1 MYRTFI
7 PLLFGGDINVY
18 SMARAFH
25 EAYGVHTVAYGFY
38 PSGCCYG
45 SDIIDYRVCD
55 NNDDPEVILANVM
68 QVVQENPTLKIIVL
82 GCGDN
87 YLTAIAQ
94 NLPNFPENVIAPYV
108 TVEEMEGLIDKERFY
123 GLCET
128 HGIPYP
134 DTVVYRPEMGED
146 FTLPFNGPFV
156 VKPAQSAP
164 YWLHPFEGQKKAYV
178 LQTIEEVKSV
188 IAQIYHHGFEGA
200 LIIQDFIPGDDSYMR
215 VVTGYSD
222 TDCKIRLM
230 CVGHVLLE
238 EHTDHGIGNHAVI
251 ITEDNPELCNQL
263 KTLLETINFTGFS
276 NFDVKYDQRDG
287 KFKVFELNTRQGRSN
302 YYVTGA
308 GYNLA
313 EYLVEDRIL
322 GKPHTLTITKNRHLW
337 RVIPQ
342 FVANEYVNK
351 DYLQDMADLIA
362 KDDFVNPLYYK
373 ADKDFIH
380 KLRIYRDQWRYRAR
394 YASVHKKKK

>member
-1 MYRTFI
+1 MIMSQSFQ

-25 EAYGVHTVAYGFY
+25 EAYGVHSIAYGFFTA
-38 PSGCCYG
+38 SCCYD
-45 SDIIDYRVCD
+45 SDIIDYRTCST
-55 NNDDPEVILANVM
+55 NDQPATILEHVRLVA
-68 QVVQENPTLKIIVL
+68 QEFPTKKILVL

-94 NLPNFPENVIAPYV
+94 NIPNFPQNVIAPYV

-123 GLCET
+123 GLCQQ

-134 DTVVYRPEMGED
+134 ATVVVRRGMGGKLD
-146 FTLPFNGPFV
+146 LPFSGPFV

-164 YWLHPFEGQKKAYV
+164 YWLHPFAGQKKAYV
-178 LQTIEEVKSV
+178 LQTIEEVEAT
-188 IAQIYHHGFEGA
+188 IAEIYYHGFEGS
-200 LIIQDFIPGDDSYMR
+200 LIIQDFIPGDDSFMR

-222 TDCKIRLM
+222 GDGKVRLM

-251 ITEDNPELCNQL
+251 ITEDEPALAQSL
-263 KTLLETINFTGFS
+263 KGLLEEIGYIGFS

-287 KFKVFELNTRQGRSN
+287 TFRVFELNTRQGRSN

-308 GYNLA
+308 GHNLA
-313 EYLVEDRIL
+313 RYLVEDRIQ
-322 GKPHTLTITKNRHLW
+322 GNPHTLTITKNRHLW

-342 FVANEYVNK
+342 FVANQYIKEDYHK
-351 DYLQDMADLIA
+351 DMNDLIA
-362 KDDFVNPLYYK
+362 KGDYVNPLYYK
-373 ADKDFIH
+373 ADKNILRR
-380 KLRIYRDQWRYRAR
+380 LRILRDQWRYRAR
-394 YASVHKKKK
+394 YASVHKK